1 MAVGPQF
8 MVVSIFVLDTSCIT
22 NGGFNKGLTLRP
34 NFPFANKLKTQ
45 CPLATCLGTW
55 IWTSGVHNG
64 KLCRDRSF
72 DAFGHP
78 QWKKIVRDEKQVMK
92 NVEHVYVS
100 MCEKKQTKWI
110 RAASLLKPFWFARNE
125 TSFAWFHLHTP
136 GVSWFKRFWV
146 FFALFLQKTSPCI
159 PPTPTKKVWTSGRW
173 GLVEARDEITQNL
186 RKIGL
191 WLWFLNDY
199 RCKSHIFLIF
209 SDWICLNSCQVWSPA
224 MIWGCVNMVDH
235 TGPWQLCTSEVLLL
249 AGSRPFRRLGG
260 WVGGFA

>member
-55 IWTSGVHNG
+55 IWT
-64 KLCRDRSF
+64 
-72 DAFGHP
+72 FGGA
-78 QWKKIVRDEKQVMK
+78 QWKTLPRQIVRCIWVSTMEENRAWWKTGDEKCWACVRVACVKKTNKVNPCCLAFKTILICSKWNRLCLIPPAYSRCVM
-92 NVEHVYVS
+92 V
-100 MCEKKQTKWI
+100 Q
-110 RAASLLKPFWFARNE
+110 AFL
-125 TSFAWFHLHTP
+125 
-136 GVSWFKRFWV
+136 V

-173 GLVEARDEITQNL
+173 GRVETRDEITQNL

-224 MIWGCVNMVDH
+224 MIWGCVNMGDH
-235 TGPWQLCTSEVLLL
+235 TGPWQPCTSEVLLL
-249 AGSRPFRRLGG
+249 AGSRPFGRLGG
-260 WVGGFA
+260 WLVA

>member
-1 MAVGPQF
+1 M
-8 MVVSIFVLDTSCIT
+8 C
-22 NGGFNKGLTLRP
+22 
-34 NFPFANKLKTQ
+34 
-45 CPLATCLGTW
+45 TC
-55 IWTSGVHNG
+55 
-64 KLCRDRSF
+64 
-72 DAFGHP
+72 
-78 QWKKIVRDEKQVMK
+78 
-92 NVEHVYVS
+92 S

-125 TSFAWFHLHTP
+125 TAFAWFHLHTP

-173 GLVEARDEITQNL
+173 GRVETRDEITQNL

-224 MIWGCVNMVDH
+224 MIWGCVNMGDH
-235 TGPWQLCTSEVLLL
+235 TGPWQPCTSEVLLL
-249 AGSRPFRRLGG
+249 AGSRPFGRLGG
-260 WVGGFA
+260 WLVA